1 MQLEGYSP
9 TYTELLKIFYLV
21 SKKHVFLS
29 KKIKQALFSYK
40 TATLV
45 THFVRCEV
53 TKVAVSDNKRN
64 YIMFLMSQNRP
75 FIRYINGN
83 HIERTI

>member
-40 TATLV
+40 TATIADTIQLIRVLV
-45 THFVRCEV
+45 SVGVRLL
-53 TKVAVSDNKRN
+53 KWRFRN
-64 YIMFLMSQNRP
+64 C
-75 FIRYINGN
+75 
-83 HIERTI
+83 

>member
-40 TATLV
+40 TATIADTKPLIRSLTSTDV
-45 THFVRCEV
+45 SIHLVRC
-53 TKVAVSDNKRN
+53 KHSLRS
-64 YIMFLMSQNRP
+64 I
-75 FIRYINGN
+75 
-83 HIERTI
+83 

>member
-40 TATLV
+40 TATIADTIQLIRVLILV
-45 THFVRCEV
+45 GVRLL
-53 TKVAVSDNKRN
+53 KWRFRN
-64 YIMFLMSQNRP
+64 C
-75 FIRYINGN
+75 
-83 HIERTI
+83 

>member
-40 TATLV
+40 TATIADTIQLILV
-45 THFVRCEV
+45 LISVGVRLL
-53 TKVAVSDNKRN
+53 KWRFRN
-64 YIMFLMSQNRP
+64 C
-75 FIRYINGN
+75 
-83 HIERTI
+83 

>member
-40 TATLV
+40 TATIADTIQLIRV
-45 THFVRCEV
+45 LISVGVRLL
-53 TKVAVSDNKRN
+53 KWRFRN
-64 YIMFLMSQNRP
+64 C
-75 FIRYINGN
+75 
-83 HIERTI
+83 

>member
-21 SKKHVFLS
+21 SKKHVFLY

-40 TATLV
+40 TATIADTIQLIRV
-45 THFVRCEV
+45 LISVGVRLL
-53 TKVAVSDNKRN
+53 KWRFRN
-64 YIMFLMSQNRP
+64 C
-75 FIRYINGN
+75 
-83 HIERTI
+83 

>member
-40 TATLV
+40 TATIAD
-45 THFVRCEV
+45 TKHFVRSL
-53 TKVAVSDNKRN
+53 TSFD
-64 YIMFLMSQNRP
+64 MS
-75 FIRYINGN
+75 I
-83 HIERTI
+83 HIVRCKHSLRSI

>member
-40 TATLV
+40 TATIADTIQLIRV
-45 THFVRCEV
+45 LISVGVRLL
-53 TKVAVSDNKRN
+53 KWQFRN
-64 YIMFLMSQNRP
+64 C
-75 FIRYINGN
+75 
-83 HIERTI
+83 